1 MVLEAVILHVKSGFE
16 SNFEEAFK
24 KASRIIA
31 SANGYLSHELHR
43 CIEVKGK
50 YILLVR
56 WKSLEHHT
64 IGFRKSPQYQEWKKL
79 LHHFYDPFPEVE
91 HFEQVDL
98 ND

>member
-24 KASRIIA
+24 KASCIIA
-31 SANGYLSHELHR
+31 SANGYLSHELHKG
-43 CIEVKGK
+43 IEVKGK

-56 WKSLEHHT
+56 WKSLEDHT
-64 IGFRKSPQYQEWKKL
+64 ISFRKSPQYQQWRKL

-98 ND
+98 NG